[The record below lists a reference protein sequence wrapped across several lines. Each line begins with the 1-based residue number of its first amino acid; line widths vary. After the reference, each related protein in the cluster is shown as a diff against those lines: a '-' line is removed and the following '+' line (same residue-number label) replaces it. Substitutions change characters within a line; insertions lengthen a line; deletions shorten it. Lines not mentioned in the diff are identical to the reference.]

1 LKIKVERS
9 GGIAGIV
16 RSTELDSKELP
27 CSLVS
32 KLKKIIQDSESSSIP
47 LKVTPR
53 GAADHYTYKI
63 SVRDGSN
70 IQVIEC
76 NQFNLQDDFK
86 PLISYFEK
94 HSKRD

>member
-27 CSLVS
+27 SSLVS

-86 PLISYFEK
+86 SLISYFEK